1 MQSLY
6 ALFLA
11 VRSPRARRA
20 AAGLAREI
28 NALLNAMTS
37 PGSFVAEVEALRKP
51 AAGRASH
58 P

>member
-11 VRSPRARRA
+11 ARSSRVRRA
-20 AAGLAREI
+20 AASLAREI
-28 NALLNAMTS
+28 NALLDALTS

-51 AAGRASH
+51 VAGRPRH
-58 P
+58 R